1 MLNKEF
7 FKDKRKIYFTGIG
20 GIGVSALARY
30 FKYSGHEVLGSDLAD
45 SMIVQ
50 DLIKEEIPVNL
61 NQKGKNIDKSIDLLI
76 YSSAVPEENEER
88 AKMAKLKKDQ
98 YSYNEVL
105 GWLSQQKYTIGIS
118 GTNGK
123 TTTTAMTALMME
135 TAGLDPLALVGSK
148 VPEWSSNLRFGQGEH
163 FVVEACEYKA
173 HMLELS
179 PKMVVLTNLMEDHLD
194 FYKDLDDIIAH
205 FQKYIDSLPDDG
217 VLIYNADDENLQRLN
232 WQDRDYEVLT
242 YGIDNE
248 DADIR
253 IAKYTM
259 DPGTQDFWVT
269 YHDKKIMRIKL
280 HVPGIY
286 NVYNALAAIS
296 VAFALE
302 IEKASVKEG
311 LARFTGTWR
320 RFEFLQEKDE
330 VTYIADYAHHPEAIK
345 ATLEAARQFY
355 PESRIVTVFQP
366 HQHNRT
372 KNLFDDFVEA
382 LKGSDLA
389 IISDIYDVKGR
400 EEDSDQDVS
409 SQDLVKEIQKDK
421 ENCLYSGDLKETLKV
436 MKENV
441 QPGDLV
447 LLMGAGDIDELRGD
461 I

>member
-7 FKDKRKIYFTGIG
+7 FQEKRKIYFCGIG

-30 FKYSGHEVLGSDLAD
+30 FNFSGHEVLGSDLAD
-45 SMIVQ
+45 SVIVQ
-50 DLIKEEIPVNL
+50 DLIQEGISVNL
-61 NQKGKNIDKSIDLLI
+61 DQKAKNIDKSVDLLI
-76 YSSAVPEENEER
+76 YSSAVPETNAER
-88 AKMAKLKKDQ
+88 AAMLKLEKPQ

-123 TTTTAMTALMME
+123 TTTTAMTALLME

-148 VPEWSSNLRFGQGEH
+148 VPQWSSNLRFSQSDY

-179 PKMVVLTNLMEDHLD
+179 PKMIVLTNLAEDHLD
-194 FYKDLDDIIAH
+194 FYKDIDDIVEH

-217 VLIYNADDENLQRLN
+217 TLIYNADDENLQRLN
-232 WQDRDYEVLT
+232 WQDRDYRVLT

-248 DADIR
+248 DADIK
-253 IAKYTM
+253 IDKYNL

-286 NVYNALAAIS
+286 NVYNALAAIT
-296 VAFALE
+296 VAFALDLD
-302 IEKASVKEG
+302 KAGIKEG
-311 LARFTGTWR
+311 IARFTGTWR
-320 RFEFLQEKDE
+320 RFELLQEKDE
-330 VTYIADYAHHPEAIK
+330 VTYVADYAHHPEAIEG
-345 ATLEAARQFY
+345 TLEAARQFY
-355 PESRIVTVFQP
+355 PGRRIVTVFQP

-372 KNLFDDFVEA
+372 KNLFDGFVEA

-389 IISDIYDVKGR
+389 IISEIYDVKGR
-400 EEDSDQDVS
+400 EEQGDQDVS
-409 SQDLVKEIQKDK
+409 SQDLVAEIQKEK
-421 ENCLYSGDLKETLKV
+421 ENCLYGGDLKQTLKLI
-436 MKENV
+436 KKNV
-441 QPGDLV
+441 QLGDLV
-447 LLMGAGDIDELRGD
+447 ILMGAGDIDSLRD
-461 I
+461 EI